1 MKFVCLFKEIN
12 GRNEKLVQC
21 DCKSS
26 QNEDLDAFVQ
36 WAGDLTIS
44 KSEMEYFN
52 GFDGIPENYLG
63 FQGVV
68 RNIGTSSSPPSLVL
82 DNERGELVKT
92 LMKPGQ
98 KLADAEKALV
108 ALRNHSEAERRR
120 RERING
126 HLATLRTLIPGTN
139 KVFSSTGYRSLVEF
153 ELDHTIFVS
162 VCVCAQECACV
173 NY

>member
-1 MKFVCLFKEIN
+1 
-12 GRNEKLVQC
+12 
-21 DCKSS
+21 
-26 QNEDLDAFVQ
+26 
-36 WAGDLTIS
+36 
-44 KSEMEYFN
+44 MEFFN
-52 GFDGIPENYLG
+52 GFDGIPAENYLG

-68 RNIGTSSSPPSLVL
+68 RNIGTPSSPSSLVL

-98 KLADAEKALV
+98 KLADAEKALI

-139 KVFSSTGYRSLVEF
+139 KVISSTQYRSLVEF
-153 ELDHTIFVS
+153 ELEYAIFLFPNLIG
-162 VCVCAQECACV
+162 VCVQECARV
-173 NY
+173 NYWIIGDSYELLVYFLVFLP

>member
-1 MKFVCLFKEIN
+1 
-12 GRNEKLVQC
+12 
-21 DCKSS
+21 
-26 QNEDLDAFVQ
+26 
-36 WAGDLTIS
+36 
-44 KSEMEYFN
+44 MEFFN
-52 GFDGIPENYLG
+52 GFDGIPAENYLG

-68 RNIGTSSSPPSLVL
+68 RNIGTPSSPSSLVL

-98 KLADAEKALV
+98 KLADAEKALI

-139 KVFSSTGYRSLVEF
+139 KVISSTVYRSLVEF
-153 ELDHTIFVS
+153 ELEHAIFFFPNLIG
-162 VCVCAQECACV
+162 VCVCKSVLVSIIE
-173 NY
+173 